1 MNPVVRAAAVVGL
14 LLVGG
19 ACAPGL
25 VNRAGEAEA
34 PPVARTSTL
43 DMTTWSVVA
52 VDPATG
58 DVGVAM
64 ASCVPNTHGDAVAA
78 LVPGHGAAAIQ
89 ASWDLTNRNRVY
101 NALLEGRSAQ
111 EVVRLVTDPAA
122 DSATG
127 RRQYGIVT
135 LDGAA
140 VQVAGFTGA
149 PILERWSDPESPAW
163 AGIMADPTLG
173 VSAQGNTLVGPGVVG
188 ESLAAFQR
196 HDPAG
201 RNTLADRLMRGLEG
215 GAIAGG
221 DVRCNNE
228 YVVQTAATA
237 MILVARGIDA
247 PYATADI
254 GVSDQGT
261 SAAPWLAI
269 SVTTERFGANPI
281 VELRERYDAWRRSLA
296 P

>member
-1 MNPVVRAAAVVGL
+1 MSPALRTVALGL
-14 LLVGG
+14 LVAAG
-19 ACAPGL
+19 ACAPAARS
-25 VNRAGEAEA
+25 VPVHEQA
-34 PPVARTSTL
+34 PVGVRSSTL

-101 NALLEGRSAQ
+101 DALREGRSAQ
-111 EVVRLVTDPAA
+111 EIIRMVADPAA
-122 DSATG
+122 DSAIG
-127 RRQYGIVT
+127 RRQYGVVT
-135 LDGAA
+135 LDGAS
-140 VQVAGFTGA
+140 VEVAGFTGE
-149 PILERWSDPESPAW
+149 PILARWSDPESPAW
-163 AGIMADPTLG
+163 AGIMADPTMG

-237 MILVARGIDA
+237 MILVARGGDA

-254 GVSDQGT
+254 GISDQGT
-261 SAAPWLAI
+261 PAAPWLAI
-269 SVTTERFGANPI
+269 SVTTERFGPNPI
-281 VELRERYDAWRRSLA
+281 VELRARYDEWRRALA